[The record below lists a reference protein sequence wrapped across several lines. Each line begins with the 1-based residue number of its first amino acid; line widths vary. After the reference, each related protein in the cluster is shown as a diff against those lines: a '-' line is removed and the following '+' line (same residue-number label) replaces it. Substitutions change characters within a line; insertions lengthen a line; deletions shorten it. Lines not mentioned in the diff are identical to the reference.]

1 MKRFTL
7 SVAAAIFALATPGA
21 VLAAHHQG
29 GHDGHTCEK
38 AEDGKMKC
46 CKKDKEGKMACH
58 MMDAS
63 KMDHSKMDH
72 SKMDHSKMDHSKMDH
87 GNMAH
92 PATPDQKPD

>member
-21 VLAAHHQG
+21 VLAAHHEG
-29 GHDGHTCEK
+29 GHDSHTCEK
-38 AEDGKMKC
+38 TEDGKMKC
-46 CKKDKEGKMACH
+46 CKKDKDGKMVCH
-58 MMDAS
+58 MMDA
-63 KMDHSKMDH
+63 SKMDH

-92 PATPDQKPD
+92 PATSDQKPD